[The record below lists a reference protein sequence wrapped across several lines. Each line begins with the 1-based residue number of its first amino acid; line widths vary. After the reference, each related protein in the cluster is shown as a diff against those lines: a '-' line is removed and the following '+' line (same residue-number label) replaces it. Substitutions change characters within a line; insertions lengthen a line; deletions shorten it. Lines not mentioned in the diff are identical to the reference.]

1 MSEFR
6 FFSFTD
12 FQYRAN
18 DSTLFTLPITLSTK
32 STPADSNEMSDD
44 LNVPYMVFEILV
56 AIFAVVGNL
65 MVIVVFRRERKLRR
79 RTNYY
84 IVSLAIAD
92 LLVGSLGVP
101 FAILASVGL
110 PRDLYTCLFTVSLL
124 VVLCTISIF
133 CLVAVSVDRYWAI
146 LYPMAYSRNVR
157 TRTAI
162 VIISM
167 CWVAGTIV
175 GFLPLFGWHVKPENE
190 ADMSCHFVKVMDYN
204 YLVFLYFATIIT
216 PALLMLAFYTHIYRV
231 IVKQVRQIVTMNPMS
246 DSSRRNSN
254 TQVQIAHGRP
264 CHGGTMLRVLGASRK
279 RDVKATQN
287 LSIIVLF
294 FMICWFPL
302 YTINCIKAFCPDCQV
317 PGKLT
322 LFCIILSHLNSAGN
336 PVLYAYHLK
345 DFRLALKNLL
355 LKIMGIEIEPP
366 VDPMHRFSLASQHRL
381 QSIDASMR
389 HTLQPRIYID
399 SPIWLRQQQQS
410 LKSSQLAPKCG
421 VITPCLNNIHHTVAA
436 VASVPTD
443 IGRDMWNIME
453 ASSGAELED
462 VNYEFP
468 IERSSNTPPTPASQ
482 QQRRGSSLDHVSIP
496 VYSYNNSNYYTNP
509 DESEL
514 DEVFLPS
521 IQNSSGSNSVEN
533 VRPNGHLMNAQ
544 TSEVIACPLRQKLRS
559 DDTDYQG
566 HVLGNQC
573 TLTDSSY
580 SDYDIQ
586 KQSAGHTPPAK
597 GKLLTTTQLRRLSQ
611 LDAAELGHICNTGGR
626 VVNSI
631 GETSATGIGSC
642 SRSTSSLSGLSNSGA
657 YVVEKDTSPLSPRRK
672 RKFKKAQR
680 MSMNFNK
687 AAGTTSSNKMV
698 SVNKNSRSFSCTS
711 ESSSTPT
718 TAEVVKSTQTES
730 APTNTHSN
738 SSASNGNTALKTH
751 NHHSKSHNRNNNN
764 YNSSNNKSSNKNNN
778 EHKLNCHATERQ
790 PHTIHSCGHDTFS
803 RLRAVSQL
811 IFPPIVKHSSLFQLF
826 QPSVSSAENAMANA
840 TNTTTTPTTLT
851 EVLSQA
857 SMNTTTI
864 VSASATTTTAISTA
878 PDAISSS
885 MVNTATTPTAT
896 SDAATPH
903 STAASR
909 IASVDESIKT
919 TVTDLTD
926 PTPTPQSKAQPPPA
940 ALDTRLG

>member
-6 FFSFTD
+6 YDSIDD
-12 FQYRAN
+12 FQYPTN
-18 DSTLFTLPITLSTK
+18 DSHLLSITLSTK
-32 STPADSNEMSDD
+32 STPADNNEMSDD

-56 AIFAVVGNL
+56 AIFAVVGNF
-65 MVIVVFRRERKLRR
+65 MVIVVFRRDRKLRR

-84 IVSLAIAD
+84 IVSLAMAD
-92 LLVGSLGVP
+92 FLVGSLGVP
-101 FAILASVGL
+101 FAILASIGL

-162 VIISM
+162 IIISL

-190 ADMSCHFVKVMDYN
+190 ADMTCHFVKVMDYN

-254 TQVQIAHGRP
+254 AQMQPGRN

-355 LKIMGIEIEPP
+355 LKIMGIEVEQP

-381 QSIDASMR
+381 HSIDASMR
-389 HTLQPRIYID
+389 HSLQPRIYID
-399 SPIWLRQQQQS
+399 SPIWLRQQQQT
-410 LKSSQLAPKCG
+410 LKSSQLVPKCG
-421 VITPCLNNIHHTVAA
+421 VITPCLNNIHQTVAA

-468 IERSSNTPPTPASQ
+468 LDRSSNTPPTPVSQ
-482 QQRRGSSLDHVSIP
+482 QERRDSSLELCNTPD
-496 VYSYNNSNYYTNP
+496 YSYNNCNYEVSP

-514 DEVFLPS
+514 DEVFLPNMR
-521 IQNSSGSNSVEN
+521 NSSGSNSVDS
-533 VRPNGHLMNAQ
+533 VRPNGHLSNAQ
-544 TSEVIACPLRQKLRS
+544 RSEMIAGAMREKLRS
-559 DDTDYQG
+559 DDTDYQSQ
-566 HVLGNQC
+566 VLSNQRA
-573 TLTDSSY
+573 LTDSSY
-580 SDYDIQ
+580 SDYDVQ

-597 GKLLTTTQLRRLSQ
+597 GRLLTTLRQQRLPQLELVGEHGNRGKAAAANNG
-611 LDAAELGHICNTGGR
+611 DAVEH
-626 VVNSI
+626 S
-631 GETSATGIGSC
+631 GIGLC
-642 SRSTSSLSGLSNSGA
+642 SRSTSSQSGLSNSGV
-657 YVVEKDTSPLSPRRK
+657 YVIENDTSPLSPRRK

-680 MSMNFNK
+680 LTKNFNK
-687 AAGTTSSNKMV
+687 TAVVVKNT
-698 SVNKNSRSFSCTS
+698 NSRQAISCTS
-711 ESSSTPT
+711 ESSSATPSTELVNGGQT
-718 TAEVVKSTQTES
+718 TD
-730 APTNTHSN
+730 APTNLQTN
-738 SSASNGNTALKTH
+738 STSNGSIAQQQAADAGSSPLH
-751 NHHSKSHNRNNNN
+751 NNNSNNN
-764 YNSSNNKSSNKNNN
+764 YNRTNNTH
-778 EHKLNCHATERQ
+778 HKLNCHVAERHQQQ
-790 PHTIHSCGHDTFS
+790 PHTIHGHQQHDMFGP
-803 RLRAVSQL
+803 LRAVGHL
-811 IFPPIVKHSSLFQLF
+811 LFPPLAKHSSLFHLF
-826 QPSVSSAENAMANA
+826 QPSVSSGDPAKVHNAAA
-840 TNTTTTPTTLT
+840 TSAPTTKASADAVQTTTTSAATVP
-851 EVLSQA
+851 
-857 SMNTTTI
+857 NTTATT
-864 VSASATTTTAISTA
+864 ATTTTAARHSERE
-878 PDAISSS
+878 SSQ
-885 MVNTATTPTAT
+885 MQI
-896 SDAATPH
+896 
-903 STAASR
+903 ASR
-909 IASVDESIKT
+909 VASVDESILT

-926 PTPTPQSKAQPPPA
+926 PTPTPQSKAQPPPPTI
-940 ALDTRLG
+940 DTRLG

>member
-32 STPADSNEMSDD
+32 STPSDSNEMSDD

-65 MVIVVFRRERKLRR
+65 MVIVVFQRERKLRR

-92 LLVGSLGVP
+92 FLVGSLGVP
-101 FAILASVGL
+101 FAILASIGL

-190 ADMSCHFVKVMDYN
+190 AEMSCHFVKVMDYN

-254 TQVQIAHGRP
+254 TQIHMTPGRQS
-264 CHGGTMLRVLGASRK
+264 HGGTMLRVLGASRK

-317 PGKLT
+317 SGKLT
-322 LFCIILSHLNSAGN
+322 LFSIILSHLNSAGN

-355 LKIMGIEIEPP
+355 LKIMGIEVEQP

-389 HTLQPRIYID
+389 HSLQPRIYID

-443 IGRDMWNIME
+443 IGRNMWNIME

-468 IERSSNTPPTPASQ
+468 IDRSSNTPPTPVSHTL
-482 QQRRGSSLDHVSIP
+482 RRASSLDHCDSTA
-496 VYSYNNSNYYTNP
+496 YSYNNCNYNVSP

-514 DEVFLPS
+514 DEVFLPNM
-521 IQNSSGSNSVEN
+521 QNNSGTNSVES
-533 VRPNGHLMNAQ
+533 VRLNGQLKHTQRN
-544 TSEVIACPLRQKLRS
+544 EKIAGEMREKLRS
-559 DDTDYQG
+559 DDMDYQSQ
-566 HVLGNQC
+566 VMSNQRV
-573 TLTDSSY
+573 LTDSSY

-586 KQSAGHTPPAK
+586 KQSAGHTPPARTR
-597 GKLLTTTQLRRLSQ
+597 LLTTVQQRRLPHSEAVNISKTTT
-611 LDAAELGHICNTGGR
+611 AATSGAADDNDSADVIG
-626 VVNSI
+626 VSI
-631 GETSATGIGSC
+631 VGSL
-642 SRSTSSLSGLSNSGA
+642 SRSTSSLSGLSNTGV
-657 YVVEKDTSPLSPRRK
+657 YVVENDTNPLSPRRK
-672 RKFKKAQR
+672 RKFRKAQR
-680 MSMNFNK
+680 LPMNFNK
-687 AAGTTSSNKMV
+687 SLVAAKNTSSR
-698 SVNKNSRSFSCTS
+698 RSFSEYGEAS
-711 ESSSTPT
+711 AKVKAPDTP
-718 TAEVVKSTQTES
+718 A
-730 APTNTHSN
+730 NIHSN
-738 SSASNGNTALKTH
+738 TVNNGNIAQHQHQQQSAL
-751 NHHSKSHNRNNNN
+751 NGCNIRPPINN
-764 YNSSNNKSSNKNNN
+764 NSSNNNKNNN
-778 EHKLNCHATERQ
+778 SNHKLNCNATERLQQ
-790 PHTIHSCGHDTFS
+790 PHTIHGHQHDMFS
-803 RLRAVSQL
+803 PLRAVSHL

-826 QPSVSSAENAMANA
+826 QPSVSSGHASTAHVASA
-840 TNTTTTPTTLT
+840 TEVPSQATATSAVTGATTTTPTTT
-851 EVLSQA
+851 NAITTSS
-857 SMNTTTI
+857 SMSTTT
-864 VSASATTTTAISTA
+864 ASTTTT
-878 PDAISSS
+878 
-885 MVNTATTPTAT
+885 TP
-896 SDAATPH
+896 SDQETQYSPH

-909 IASVDESIKT
+909 IASLDESILT
-919 TVTDLTD
+919 TVTDLTE
-926 PTPTPQSKAQPPPA
+926 PTPTPQSKAQPPPSA
-940 ALDTRLG
+940 IDTRLG